1 MAEVHGRHRLLQA
14 DGIWITKNVGN
25 VFGSALAFV
34 SFVGFADYDFFYT
47 LYYTISDIYVSC
59 VNFDEQFVQRYCY

>member
-14 DGIWITKNVGN
+14 DGIWITENVGN

-47 LYYTISDIYVSC
+47 LYYIW
-59 VNFDEQFVQRYCY
+59 